1 MLSQEEQKRYNRHL
15 ILEELGPTGQE
26 KLKAAKVLVIGAGGL
41 GCPILQY
48 LTAAGV
54 GTIGIV
60 DFDEVSLSNLQR
72 QILFTENDLG
82 KNKAAIAAERL
93 KQLNRHVD
101 FVVIQQKLTANNA
114 LQFFE
119 PYDLI
124 VDGTDNF
131 STRYLVN
138 DAAVITKKPL
148 VYGSIYKFQGQIAV
162 FNYQDGPSYRCLFPI
177 PPEYG
182 TIKNCAEIGVVGV
195 LPGIVGTQQANE
207 ALKIILGIGTVL
219 TGKLM
224 IYDALTANYTTL
236 TIERSE
242 NEISKVVAR
251 AINFA
256 DFDYDLF
263 CGVPA
268 QQETEFKLSEVL
280 DNEDY
285 QLVDLRE
292 LWEEP
297 QLEGT
302 NLIRIQMGELT
313 ERLSEVSRTKKVILI
328 CQTGFRSAQ
337 AKEFLIKFNNF
348 TNVEELKGG
357 IENND

>member
-1 MLSQEEQKRYNRHL
+1 
-15 ILEELGPTGQE
+15 
-26 KLKAAKVLVIGAGGL
+26 
-41 GCPILQY
+41 
-48 LTAAGV
+48 
-54 GTIGIV
+54 
-60 DFDEVSLSNLQR
+60 
-72 QILFTENDLG
+72 
-82 KNKAAIAAERL
+82 
-93 KQLNRHVD
+93 
-101 FVVIQQKLTANNA
+101 
-114 LQFFE
+114 
-119 PYDLI
+119 
-124 VDGTDNF
+124 
-131 STRYLVN
+131 
-138 DAAVITKKPL
+138 
-148 VYGSIYKFQGQIAV
+148 
-162 FNYQDGPSYRCLFPI
+162 
-177 PPEYG
+177 
-182 TIKNCAEIGVVGV
+182 VVGV